1 VLKLAVRCL
10 SSSPLLDIRAWP
22 PLLFA
27 RLQQNLR
34 HWVDESPR
42 VSLTHESVAIVSAGL
57 CVDPDAAMQ
66 EMVSRPND
74 LALDRLAPT
83 FATCAGGTTRRPQID
98 RDILPMYRPF
108 SARQGSNATILA
120 YQDGHG
126 LRKYRE
132 RMADGIVP

>member
-1 VLKLAVRCL
+1 M
-10 SSSPLLDIRAWP
+10 RA
-22 PLLFA
+22 F
-27 RLQQNLR
+27 
-34 HWVDESPR
+34 
-42 VSLTHESVAIVSAGL
+42 AIVSAGL

-74 LALDRLAPT
+74 LALARLAPQ
-83 FATCAGGTTRRPQID
+83 FAMCAVRGARCAGGTTRRLQID
-98 RDILPMYRPF
+98 RDILRMYRPF